1 MRTLLAPVFLCVLI
15 PAEAARL
22 KVELIV
28 SPGQVVLRRNCSDA
42 FAANPAM
49 PLGEEG
55 GASVSPFTE
64 RVYPGSVMVSASGGV
79 PPYRYDWHGRMAD
92 GSVCSAMP
100 GQVRVTVMDAM
111 GRSVMRSV
119 HVGETRSV
127 LPAPCGEVPLVTDPA
142 VKRTGTGKNY
152 FGSANAVHRIRP
164 SMNYPALAPVNGPS
178 VVRVRSTP
186 VGDGLKREVP
196 KVLPAT
202 RTTR

>member
-1 MRTLLAPVFLCVLI
+1 MRTLLTPLFLCALI

-22 KVELIV
+22 QVGVTV
-28 SPGQVVLRRNCSDA
+28 SDAQVVLRRTCPDA
-42 FAANPAM
+42 FDPNPTM
-49 PLGEEG
+49 PLGANG
-55 GASVSPFTE
+55 AASVSPYTE
-64 RVYPGSVMVSASGGV
+64 RVYPGSVMVLVRGGV
-79 PPYRYDWHGRMAD
+79 PPYRYDWHGLMAD

-100 GQVRVTVMDAM
+100 GRVRVTVSDAT
-111 GRSVMRSV
+111 GRAV
-119 HVGETRSV
+119 TRVVNVRERRTV

-152 FGSANAVHRIRP
+152 FGSAKPVHRTKP
-164 SMNYPALAPVNGPS
+164 SVIAPVTGPS

-186 VGDGLKREVP
+186 VGEGLKREVP